1 MITPMNSYLY
11 SIKVFKITEINEIK
25 EIFVG
30 PLISKMMVTKDCL
43 PVLVNAT
50 ILNIFR
56 KQNATPLME
65 AQDQRKMYDLKKK

>member
-1 MITPMNSYLY
+1 MNTYLY
-11 SIKVFKITEINEIK
+11 SIKVFKITEIHEIK
-25 EIFVG
+25 DIYVG

-56 KQNATPLME
+56 KQNITPLME
-65 AQDQRKMYDLKKK
+65 SQEQRKMYF